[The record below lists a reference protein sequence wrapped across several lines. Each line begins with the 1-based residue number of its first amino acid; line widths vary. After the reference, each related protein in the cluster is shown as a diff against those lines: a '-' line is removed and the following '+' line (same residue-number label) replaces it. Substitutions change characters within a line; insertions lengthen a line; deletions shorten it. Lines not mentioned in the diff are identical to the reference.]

1 MPTPNDLSDLQLSVL
16 RVLWDGGEASAQEV
30 QSALEKERPL
40 AVTTVA
46 TVLSRLDKRGVV
58 RHRSDGRLFIYRPA
72 VTKDDVSHSMLGAL
86 VDSVFQGDPTALIS
100 HLVTRRDVSPGDLDR
115 MRRLIEEARDG
126 RGGRRGR

>member
-16 RVLWDGGEASAQEV
+16 RVLWNRGEASAQEV

-46 TVLSRLDKRGVV
+46 TVLSRLEKRGVV
-58 RHRSDGRLFIYRPA
+58 RHRSNGRLFIYRPA
-72 VTKDDVSHSMLGAL
+72 VTQDDVSHSMLGAL
-86 VDSVFQGDPTALIS
+86 VESVFQGDPTALIS
-100 HLVTRRDVSPGDLDR
+100 HLVTRRDVSSGDLDR
-115 MRRLIEEARDG
+115 MRRLIEEARGG

>member
-16 RVLWDGGEASAQEV
+16 RVLWDRGEASAQEV

-46 TVLSRLDKRGVV
+46 TVLSRLEKRGVV